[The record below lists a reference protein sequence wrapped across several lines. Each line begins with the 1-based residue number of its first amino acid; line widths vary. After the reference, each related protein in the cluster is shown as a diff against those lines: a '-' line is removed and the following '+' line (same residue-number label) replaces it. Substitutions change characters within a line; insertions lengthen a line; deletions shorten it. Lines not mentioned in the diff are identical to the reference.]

1 MKRRMNMG
9 KVSAGFSM
17 SLDGFIA
24 GPNDDVQRL
33 FAWMTQGDT
42 DLTLSTGDRDIDLEV
57 SSKSAEFFE
66 EMVRTTGAIVSGRR
80 MFDVAGAWGGKH
92 PLDAPVFVVTHSV
105 PQEWVK
111 EGSPFTFVTDG
122 VESAIEKAKKV
133 AGDKNVGVGGADITR
148 QCLKARLL
156 DEISI
161 DLVPVLLGSGVRLFE
176 HLGIEPIEL
185 ERTGVIESPGVTH
198 LSFRVVK

>member
-1 MKRRMNMG
+1 MNMG
-9 KVSAGFSM
+9 KVAAGFSM

-33 FAWMTQGDT
+33 FAWMFSGDT
-42 DLTLSTGDRDIDLEV
+42 DLKVSIGDQEMELKV
-57 SSKSAEFFE
+57 SSQSAEQFE
-66 EMVRTTGAIVSGRR
+66 ERTQAAGAIVSGRR

-92 PLDAPVFVVTHSV
+92 PMNVPVFIVTHTV

-122 VESAIEKAKKV
+122 VESAVEKARKV
-133 AGDKNVGVGGADITR
+133 AGDKNIGVGGADITR
-148 QCLKARLL
+148 QCIKAGLL
-156 DEISI
+156 DEIQI

-176 HLGIEPIEL
+176 HLGIEPVEL
-185 ERTGVIESPGVTH
+185 ERTIVIEAPGVTH
-198 LSFRVVK
+198 IGFRIVK

>member
-1 MKRRMNMG
+1 MG
-9 KVSAGFSM
+9 KVAAGFSM

-33 FAWMTQGDT
+33 FAWMFSGDT
-42 DLTLSTGDRDIDLEV
+42 DLKVSTGDRDIELKV
-57 SSKSAEFFE
+57 SSKSAEQFE
-66 EMVRTTGAIVSGRR
+66 ERTQAAGAIVSGRR

-92 PLDAPVFVVTHSV
+92 PMDVPIFVVTHTI

-122 VESAIEKAKKV
+122 VESAVEKAKKV

-148 QCLKARLL
+148 QCLKLGLL
-156 DEISI
+156 DEIQI
-161 DLVPVLLGSGVRLFE
+161 DLVPVLLGQGVRLFE

-198 LSFRVVK
+198 LSFRIVK

>member
-1 MKRRMNMG
+1 MNMG
-9 KVSAGFSM
+9 KVGAGFSM

>member
-24 GPNDDVQRL
+24 GPGDDVQRL
-33 FAWMTQGDT
+33 FGWMSLGDRDLNLSSGDT
-42 DLTLSTGDRDIDLEV
+42 DFDLQVSTED
-57 SSKSAEFFE
+57 AENYQE
-66 EMVRTTGAIVSGRR
+66 LMGQTGAIVSGRR

-92 PLDAPVFVVTHSV
+92 PMGVPVVVVTHTI
-105 PQEWVK
+105 PQEWAH

-122 VESAIEKAKKV
+122 VEAALEKARQI
-133 AGDKNVGVGGADITR
+133 AGDKNIGVGGADITR
-148 QCLKARLL
+148 QCLKAGLL

-185 ERTGVIESPGVTH
+185 ERTGVVESPGVTH